1 MTWHAKFYLVK
12 NKFSNYISVV
22 NFAKKY
28 AT

>member
-1 MTWHAKFYLVK
+1 MMCRAKFYLVK
-12 NKFSNYISVV
+12 NNFSNYISAV